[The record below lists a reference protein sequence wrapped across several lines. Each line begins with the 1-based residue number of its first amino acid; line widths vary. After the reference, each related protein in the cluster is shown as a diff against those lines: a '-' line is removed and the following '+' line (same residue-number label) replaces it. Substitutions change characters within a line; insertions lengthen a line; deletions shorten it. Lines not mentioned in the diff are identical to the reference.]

1 MTKNDSVSIIEV
13 GPRDGLQ
20 NEKGLVTTE
29 NKITFIKMLLDSGIT
44 AIEPTSFVHPK
55 YVPQMGDAAELYTE
69 LLKTVDDSKYH
80 LSCLVPNLKGYQK
93 SQTVG
98 VKEIA
103 IFSAAS
109 DSFSK
114 HNVHA
119 TVDQSLV
126 NLKEVADHAAKD
138 GVKIRGYVSTVFGCP
153 YEGDVSID
161 QVMRVIEALFNY
173 GCYEVSLGDTIGVAT
188 PGQVNKI
195 MPLLKKNFD
204 LSKLAFH
211 FHDTRGV
218 ALANVLTAY
227 NEGARTFDASA
238 GGLGGCPY
246 APGATG
252 NVATEDLVYTFNSL
266 GVKTGIDLPKLLDAS
281 LFILTTLG
289 KRSPS
294 RLVRAL
300 RKVEG
305 VHCEY

>member
-1 MTKNDSVSIIEV
+1 MGNKKVSIIEV

-29 NKITFIKMLLDSGIT
+29 NKLEFIKMLLAAGVT

-55 YVPQMGDAAELYTE
+55 YVPQMGDAKELYQRLVE
-69 LLKTVDDSKYH
+69 EIDDSKYH
-80 LSCLVPNLKGYQK
+80 LSCLVPNLKGYEAAR
-93 SQTVG
+93 SVG

-109 DSFSK
+109 DSFSR
-114 HNVHA
+114 HNVNADVRESLRRLADVA
-119 TVDQSLV
+119 T
-126 NLKEVADHAAKD
+126 AAKHD
-138 GVKIRGYVSTVFGCP
+138 GVRIRGYVSTVFGCP
-153 YEGDVSID
+153 YEGEVSVD
-161 QVMRVIEALFNY
+161 RVLEVCEKLFSY

-188 PGQVNKI
+188 PGQVQRMLPK
-195 MPLLKKNFD
+195 LKEHFD
-204 LSKLAFH
+204 LDKLAFH

-227 NEGARTFDASA
+227 SEGATVFDASA

-252 NVATEDLVYTFNSL
+252 NVATEDLVYAFNSL
-266 GVKTGIDLPKLLDAS
+266 EVDTGIDLAKLLDAS